1 MCWLSEALIESRQFI
16 RWLHRWR
23 PYIAS
28 LYWRT
33 PHLLLRFICLHE
45 GAILPLLLRFFWPDF
60 VRFLLGFL
68 RLHFCDCS
76 SGTLFSSWWSAME
89 YRRCQLP
96 CPLYI
101 TSDGPHSNC
110 VKCMGFSHTPEV
122 VYGISKCKLFENFI
136 SKPSALGWQF
146 LRGSP
151 EAVEAFREFRTWG
164 SVLKLK
170 AMENEQTGL
179 AHSLP
184 LSPEHVYVNS
194 PVEYFNIWVFI
205 S

>member
-1 MCWLSEALIESRQFI
+1 MWLHNAPDVVITTCQLVSMNVPGGLERSIRCFGNTSCMCWLSEALIESRQFI

-33 PHLLLRFICLHE
+33 RHLLLRFICLQE
-45 GAILPLLLRFFWPDF
+45 AAILALLLRFFWPDF

-68 RLHFCDCS
+68 RLHFGDCS

-101 TSDGPHSNC
+101 ASDGPHSNC

-122 VYGISKCKLFENFI
+122 VLRHLEMQIIWKL
-136 SKPSALGWQF
+136 PSQN
-146 LRGSP
+146 P
-151 EAVEAFREFRTWG
+151 P
-164 SVLKLK
+164 
-170 AMENEQTGL
+170 
-179 AHSLP
+179 H
-184 LSPEHVYVNS
+184 
-194 PVEYFNIWVFI
+194 
-205 S
+205 